1 MSENAEGGR
10 IFFARTRHVPDRDA
24 EIRLISVGV
33 DIGSATSHM
42 AFSRLVLKRGRKQA
56 TLVRRELLHESQ
68 IFLTPYTD
76 EQTIDTERLGAAIA
90 AEYDAADINPETIDT
105 GALILTGLAARQ
117 RNARAIGEIF
127 AAETGRFV
135 AVAAGDA
142 LETILSA
149 HGSGAVAASVR
160 EACTVMN
167 LDIGGGTAK
176 IARCADGEIT
186 SLTAIDIGARLVLF
200 ADDGR
205 ITRIEP
211 AGARLIAEAGLG
223 WRLGDTPAPAEL
235 ARLAG
240 LMAQCLFEACG
251 GEPLSP
257 LAGQLLRLKPLAD
270 GAAPAQLSFSGG
282 VSEYIHARESAR
294 FGDLGPALAEA
305 VCTRFEG
312 FGTWRFADHGIR
324 ATVIGASQF
333 SVQLSGNTI
342 FVDPS
347 SVLPLP
353 NLPVIAPAFDWDDL
367 AAPAVCRAVLDA
379 LERLG
384 LEDPLQPTAIAYRW
398 EGDATHDR
406 IAAFCAGLV
415 EALSPQLA
423 RHVPLVLVGHG
434 DLGGLLGAHLRRHEM
449 ARHIVS
455 IDGITARELD
465 FIDIGEMLIVS
476 GGVPVVI
483 KSLVFPEA

>member
-1 MSENAEGGR
+1 MSDAPEGGR

-33 DIGSATSHM
+33 DIGSATSHL
-42 AFSRLVLKRGRKQA
+42 AFSRLVLQRGRKKA

-76 EQTIDTERLGAAIA
+76 QDTIDTDRLGQAISL
-90 AEYDAADINPETIDT
+90 EYEAADINPDIIDT

-142 LETILSA
+142 LETILAA
-149 HGSGAVAASVR
+149 HGSGAVAASLR
-160 EACTVMN
+160 EAATVMN

-176 IARCADGEIT
+176 IARCVEGEIS
-186 SLTAIDIGARLVLF
+186 SLTALDIGARLVLF
-200 ADDGR
+200 DDAGR
-205 ITRIEP
+205 ITKIEP
-211 AGARLIAEAGLG
+211 AGAMLVEACRLD
-223 WRLGDTPAPAEL
+223 WRLGSAPDADHIATL
-235 ARLAG
+235 G
-240 LMAQCLFEACG
+240 TLMAQCLFEACG
-251 GEPLSP
+251 GAPLSA
-257 LAGQLLRLKPLAD
+257 LTASLLRLKPLAS
-270 GAAPAQLSFSGG
+270 GPVPHQLSFSGG
-282 VSEYIHARESAR
+282 VSEYIHARETAR

-305 VCTRFEG
+305 VRVRFKG

-347 SVLPLP
+347 GVLPLP
-353 NLPVIAPAFDWDDL
+353 NLPVVVPAFDWQTL
-367 AAPAVCRAVLDA
+367 SHAGVTEAVQAG

-384 LEDPLQPTAIAYRW
+384 LHDPLQPVAIAYSW

-406 IAAFCAGLV
+406 ITAFCNGITA
-415 EALSPQLA
+415 ALAARLA
-423 RHVPLVLVGHG
+423 RHVPLVLVGAG
-434 DLGGLLGAHLRRHEM
+434 DLGGLLGTHLRRNAM

-455 IDGITARELD
+455 IDGISARELD
-465 FIDIGEMLIVS
+465 FIDIGEMLLVS

-483 KSLVFPEA
+483 KSLVFPES